1 VAVPARRRSRPAV
14 LLAALRPKEWIKN
27 AFVLAPIMF
36 AGRLDHGGAVRDS
49 IVMTLAFCAVSSAGY
64 LFNDVRDVEE
74 DRAHPVKRH
83 RPIASGELAP
93 SRAIALAVV
102 LALAALGAAAPVGVD
117 AAGVVL
123 AYAAATAAYSIVL
136 KHEVILDVM
145 TIAGL
150 FLLRVLAGSLAAGVK
165 PSQWLLFCTGML
177 ALFLGFTKRRQEAVS
192 EPRHERPTRVVL
204 EHYSLPFL
212 DQMVSLVTAAAL
224 ISYGIYAINSPLI
237 GGRML
242 LTTPI
247 VLYGLFRYLYLIYS
261 RNERRDIAALVTS
274 DRGLIGALVAYA
286 AMVLALLYI

>member
-1 VAVPARRRSRPAV
+1 MRTRSSAAV
-14 LLAALRPKEWIKN
+14 LVAALRPKEWIKN
-27 AFVLAPIMF
+27 VFVLAPVLF

-49 IVMTLAFCAVSSAGY
+49 IVMTLAFCAISSAGY
-64 LFNDVRDVEE
+64 LVNDILDVEE
-74 DRAHPVKRH
+74 DRAHPVKRY
-83 RPIASGELAP
+83 RPIASGELSP
-93 SRAIALAVV
+93 SVALLMAGA
-102 LALAALGAAAPVGVD
+102 LGLAAIGSALTVGLD

-123 AYAAATAAYSIVL
+123 AYAAATAAYSILL

-192 EPRHERPTRVVL
+192 ESRHERPTRVVL
-204 EHYSLPFL
+204 EHYTLPFL

-247 VLYGLFRYLYLIYS
+247 VLYGLFRYLYLIYA
-261 RNERRDIAALVTS
+261 RGEQRDIAALVTS
-274 DRGLIGALVAYA
+274 DRGLIGAVAAYA
-286 AMVLALLYI
+286 AMVLLLLYV

>member
-1 VAVPARRRSRPAV
+1 V
-14 LLAALRPKEWIKN
+14 LLAALRPAEWIKN
-27 AFVLAPIMF
+27 GFVLAPVLF

-49 IVMTLAFCAVSSAGY
+49 IITTLAFCAISSAGY
-64 LFNDVRDVEE
+64 LVNDILDAEE
-74 DRAHPVKRH
+74 DRAHPVKRY
-83 RPIASGELAP
+83 RPIASGELSP
-93 SRAIALAVV
+93 R
-102 LALAALGAAAPVGVD
+102 LALIVAAVLGLAAIGAGVTVGLDV
-117 AAGVVL
+117 AGVVL
-123 AYAAATAAYSIVL
+123 AYAAATAAYSLVI

-150 FLLRVLAGSLAAGVK
+150 FLLRVLAGGLAAGVK

-192 EPRHERPTRVVL
+192 EARHERPTRVVL

-261 RNERRDIAALVTS
+261 REEQRDIAALVTT
-274 DRGLIGALVAYA
+274 DRGLIGALVAWA
-286 AMVLALLYI
+286 AMVLLLLYV